1 MIVLL
6 RRRYVM
12 AAAVTL
18 LAAAAA
24 AALWAGPSARPAMAG
39 TGRQTIV
46 LDAGHGG
53 EDGGA
58 VSRDGVAESSVNLA
72 ITRKLR
78 DVFLFLGRD
87 TVLTREGEEAIY
99 SPDCVTLREKKV
111 SDLKNRVALINQQSG
126 AVLISIHQNSMPDH
140 PSVHGAQ
147 VFYNAVSPGGELGM
161 TVQGALNG
169 AVNAGN
175 EKNARAIDLSLI
187 HI

>member
-111 SDLKNRVALINQQSG
+111 SDLKTG
-126 AVLISIHQNSMPDH
+126 WP
-140 PSVHGAQ
+140 
-147 VFYNAVSPGGELGM
+147 
-161 TVQGALNG
+161 
-169 AVNAGN
+169 
-175 EKNARAIDLSLI
+175 
-187 HI
+187 

>member
-126 AVLISIHQNSMPDH
+126 AASSPCCRSSTSRARICFIGVPSFRGFIS
-140 PSVHGAQ
+140 
-147 VFYNAVSPGGELGM
+147 YLVSNRIYRKRDWRRWG
-161 TVQGALNG
+161 
-169 AVNAGN
+169 
-175 EKNARAIDLSLI
+175 
-187 HI
+187 